1 MSSSPIRGLEQ
12 RLKTRSRRSGLMIGV
27 SVVSAIVLMVGA
39 FTMIYAMLDPF
50 VGDFIQDGAG
60 NNPEPTRNVAQFAAT
75 IPPDSDAP
83 EPTATVSAADPPT
96 TVPPTTVATPPAD
109 AFNAD
114 YRVSSAGR
122 INFREGQASDFPSSP
137 PSRQEPTSSTWTR
150 PRSPRTP
157 PTISSPLMANG
168 STSGSRT
175 VRRAG
180 SGMSTSPSSTRSAI
194 PSGFTTEQRP
204 QSVDPR
210 RNQRRPGTSAPA
222 HRSARC

>member
-1 MSSSPIRGLEQ
+1 
-12 RLKTRSRRSGLMIGV
+12 MIGV

-122 INFREGQASDFPSSP
+122 INFREGPGVRFPVV
-137 PSRQEPTSSTWTR
+137 T
-150 PRSPRTP
+150 
-157 PTISSPLMANG
+157 
-168 STSGSRT
+168 T
-175 VRRAG
+175 VA
-180 SGMSTSPSSTRSAI
+180 
-194 PSGFTTEQRP
+194 
-204 QSVDPR
+204 
-210 RNQRRPGTSAPA
+210 PGTDVQYLDEAQVTQNPA
-222 HRSARC
+222 DDLLAVDGQWLNFRLQDGQEGWIRDVDVTELNP